1 MLLYRVVGEM
11 YGVNRTWKQFTD
23 LESAKL
29 WVEKQKALCV
39 PCAKSSF
46 KDIRIEEFDPQTNLI
61 AIIHH
66 L

>member
-1 MLLYRVVGEM
+1 MLLFRVVGEM
-11 YGVNRTWKQFTD
+11 YGVNRIWRQFD
-23 LESAKL
+23 NLESAKL
-29 WVEKQKALCV
+29 WVEKQKSVCT

-61 AIIHH
+61 GIIHY